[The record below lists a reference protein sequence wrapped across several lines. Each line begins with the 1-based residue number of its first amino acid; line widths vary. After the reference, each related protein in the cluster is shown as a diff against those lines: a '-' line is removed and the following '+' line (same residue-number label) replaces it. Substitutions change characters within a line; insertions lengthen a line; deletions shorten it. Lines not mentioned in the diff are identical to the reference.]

1 MTPEEELAELG
12 ALLKAGQNPQQ
23 ERFQPSRRYTLA
35 EVHTV
40 FRHWLGD
47 EYDIDTLGAVLA
59 TAAAERLSGD
69 PLWLLVVSG
78 PGNAKTETA
87 QSLRGAGAHVTS
99 TIASEG
105 ALLSATSKRER
116 TKGSTGGL
124 LRKIGDRGL
133 LVVKDVTSILSANR
147 DVRAPVLAALR
158 EVYDGLW
165 ERNVGTNGGMTLCW
179 QGRIGVVGAVTTA
192 WDTAHA
198 VIATMGDRF
207 VLVRSDSAKGRLEAG
222 RRAML
227 NVGREKIMRDELADA
242 VGGLIEAVDPG
253 QVVEL
258 TGIEEERILQAA
270 NIVTLA
276 RTAVEFDY
284 RGDVIDAHAPEMPTR
299 FAKQLTQM
307 LRGAVAIGMSRAT
320 ALALAIRCA
329 QDSMP
334 PLRLDI
340 LRDVA
345 AHPDSRVIDIRRR
358 LDRPRAT
365 VDRQLQSLHIL
376 GLLSCDEE
384 EAERAGKPVHI
395 RHYSL
400 AAGYDLDSISIPDL
414 SLKWDTGNL
423 REERERSS
431 TDISGI
437 GNGLDHCAVCGGAM
451 VGNDRV
457 ELYGRAAHPPC
468 ALAVRQP
475 R

>member
-1 MTPEEELAELG
+1 MTELAEL
-12 ALLKAGQNPQQ
+12 AELLRAEQDHQQ
-23 ERFQPSRRYTLA
+23 QRIEPSRPYKLD
-35 EVHTV
+35 EVRAA
-40 FRHWLGD
+40 FRRWLGD
-47 EYDIDTLGAVLA
+47 EYDMDTLGAVLA

-78 PGNAKTETA
+78 PGNAKTETV

-133 LVVKDVTSILSANR
+133 LVIKDVTSILSANR

-165 ERNVGTNGGMTLCW
+165 ERNVGADGGRTLCW

-192 WDTAHA
+192 WDTAHS

-207 VLVRSDSAKGRLEAG
+207 VLVRSDSGKGRLEAG
-222 RRAML
+222 RRAIL
-227 NVGREKIMRDELADA
+227 NVGREETMRAELADA
-242 VGGLIEAVDPG
+242 VGGLIEAVDPD
-253 QVVEL
+253 QVIDLAER
-258 TGIEEERILQAA
+258 EEERILQAA
-270 NIVTLA
+270 NLVTVA
-276 RTAVEFDY
+276 RTGVELDY
-284 RGDVIDAHAPEMPTR
+284 RGDVIDSHAPEMPTR

-307 LRGAVAIGMSRAT
+307 LRGALAIGMSRDA
-320 ALALAIRCA
+320 ALALVIRCA

-376 GLLSCDEE
+376 GMLSCNEE

-400 AAGYDLDSISIPDL
+400 AAGYDLDSVSIPDL
-414 SLKWDTGNL
+414 SLDGDSGNQ
-423 REERERSS
+423 REGRERASS
-431 TDISGI
+431 DKSGI

-457 ELYGRAAHPPC
+457 QLYGRAAHPPC